1 MAQSTFFFF
10 FHYFQVYCP
19 NNMLQPRAQMGQM
32 HLGQEPTE
40 TQVKDIMVGHKIL
53 ASWTEQAEWST
64 LQAMHENWEKAGQAV
79 ERQQLS
85 KLSLCPCDPVP

>member
-10 FHYFQVYCP
+10 FTIFKSTVLTICCNPEHRCGKCTWAKS
-19 NNMLQPRAQMGQM
+19 L
-32 HLGQEPTE
+32 E